1 MATRTECRLGQNVLT
16 FLATRKRRYRIASLV
31 AISCYTRTMQTVNR
45 LIQTFVPEHY
55 QLSVTLDRIG
65 RSFAGTVTVNGT
77 SKPNATSIVLHAKDL
92 DIQSATVDGK
102 QADFILNDEE
112 LTITHPDIL
121 EGDHVVAIGFSGK
134 ITDGMHGLYPCY
146 YEDNGVKKELL
157 ATQFESHH
165 AREAFPCID
174 EPEAKATFD
183 VTLSTE
189 EGVVV
194 LGNMPIKRQQ
204 TENGQLVTEFET
216 SPRMSSYLLA
226 WVVGELQK
234 KSAKTKSGVEVNIYA
249 TPAQSPDSLDFAL
262 DIATRGIE
270 FFDEY
275 FGVPYPLPKSDHV
288 ALPDFSSGAMENW
301 GLVTYR
307 EIALLNDPAT
317 GSLAARQQAALT
329 ITHELSHQWF
339 GNLVTMKWWNDLWL
353 NESFANLMEYICVDS
368 LEPDWKI
375 WLDHATYEVL
385 QALRRDSL
393 DGVQAIQT
401 EVNHPD
407 EITTIFDPSIVY
419 AKGGRLLRMLQTY
432 IGDDTFQTGLKLYF
446 KKYAYQNTE
455 ANNLWECMSDA
466 SGQEIGLLM
475 NAWIVQSGYPALSV
489 SQDGDQLQL
498 SQKQFFIGPHEDSS
512 KLWPIPLGASD
523 ANFPKLM
530 SEQSL
535 TITRSSD
542 LPLIINHDSTAH
554 FITHYTPSLLAELI
568 QKLDTLSDTDRLK
581 LLNEQTLLAQANMIS
596 SAELLPLL
604 ESYKDESV
612 EAVWSI
618 MLVALNELKKFV
630 ETDGVL
636 EAKLRTY
643 AGNLA
648 EKQFTRLGWEP
659 TLSESESD
667 TKLRST
673 VVGLMLYSERP
684 DIIAH
689 AQHLYESTPLESLDP
704 ELRTSIIAT
713 AVRYATDQTIIDT
726 LLEAHQATSSSELK
740 EDIAAAITS
749 TKSPEVVERLFG
761 ILKDPEIVRPQDFM
775 RWFIWLLRNRY
786 ARNMTWQWGQDNW
799 YWMEETFG
807 GDKSYDAFP
816 RYVATCLTTTE
827 QLQEYKDFFL
837 PLRDQIA
844 LRRNIELGIVELSSK
859 IDHITRDEAAVRKAL
874 LDL

>member
-1 MATRTECRLGQNVLT
+1 M
-16 FLATRKRRYRIASLV
+16 K
-31 AISCYTRTMQTVNR
+31 TVNR

-55 QLSVTLDRIG
+55 QLSVTLNRLG
-65 RSFAGTVTVNGT
+65 RSFAGTVTINGT
-77 SKPNATSIVLHAKDL
+77 STANAKTVILHAKDL
-92 DIQSATVDGK
+92 SIQSATFDGK
-102 QADFILNDEE
+102 QADFSLENDE
-112 LTITHPDIL
+112 LTITHPDIS
-121 EGDHVVAIGFSGK
+121 EGAHVVVVSFSGD

-146 YEDNGVKKELL
+146 YEHDGAKKELL

-189 EGVVV
+189 QDVVV
-194 LGNMPIKRQQ
+194 LGNMPIKDQR
-204 TENGQLVTEFET
+204 TENELLVTEFET

-249 TPAQSPDSLDFAL
+249 TPAQTPESLDFAL

-270 FFDEY
+270 FFDDY
-275 FGVPYPLPKSDHV
+275 FDVPYPLPKSDHV

-301 GLVTYR
+301 GLITYR
-307 EIALLNDPAT
+307 EVALLADPKT
-317 GSLAARQQAALT
+317 GSLSARQQAALT

-353 NESFANLMEYICVDS
+353 NESFANLMEYICVDA

-432 IGDDTFQTGLKLYF
+432 IGDTDFQAGLKLYF
-446 KKYAYQNTE
+446 KKYAYQNT
-455 ANNLWECMSDA
+455 AASDLWACMSDA
-466 SGQEIGLLM
+466 SGQDIGLLM
-475 NAWIVQSGYPALSV
+475 NAWISQSGYPVLSV
-489 SQDGDQLQL
+489 SQDGDQLHLAQE
-498 SQKQFFIGPHEDSS
+498 QFFIGAHEPSD
-512 KLWPIPLGASD
+512 KLWPVPLGASE
-523 ANFPKLM
+523 ANLPKLL
-530 SEQSL
+530 SEKEL
-535 TITRSSD
+535 TVTRSSD
-542 LPLIINHDSTAH
+542 LPLVMNHEGTAH
-554 FITHYTPSLLAELI
+554 YITRYTPTLLAELVTA
-568 QKLDTLSDTDRLK
+568 LPTLSDIDRLK

-604 ESYKDESV
+604 NQYKDEDV
-612 EAVWSI
+612 EAVWNI

-630 ETDGVL
+630 ETDIVL
-636 EAKLRTY
+636 ENKLRAY

-648 EKQFTRLGWEP
+648 EKQFLRLGWEP
-659 TLSESESD
+659 VAGESESD
-667 TKLRST
+667 IKLRTT
-673 VVGLMLYSERP
+673 VIGLMLYSERP
-684 DIIAH
+684 EIIEH
-689 AQHLYESTPLESLDP
+689 AQQLYQSTPLESLDP
-704 ELRTSIIAT
+704 ELRPTILCT
-713 AVRYATDQTIIDT
+713 VVRYATDQSIIDT
-726 LLEAHQATSSSELK
+726 LLAAHQATSSSELQ
-740 EDIAAAITS
+740 EDIASAVTS
-749 TKSPEVVERLFG
+749 TRNPAVVERLFG
-761 ILKDPEIVRPQDFM
+761 ILKDQSIVRPQDFM

-786 ARNMTWQWGQDNW
+786 ARIATWQWGQDNW
-799 YWMEETFG
+799 PWMEETFG

-816 RYVATCLTTTE
+816 RYVAICLTTGE

-837 PLRDQIA
+837 PLSSQIA
-844 LRRNIELGIVELSSK
+844 LKRNIELGIVELSSK
-859 IDHITRDEAAVRKAL
+859 IEHVARDAAAVRKAL

>member
-1 MATRTECRLGQNVLT
+1 
-16 FLATRKRRYRIASLV
+16 
-31 AISCYTRTMQTVNR
+31 MQTVTR

-55 QLSVTLDRIG
+55 QLSVTLDRLG
-65 RSFAGTVTVNGT
+65 RSFAGTVTINGAST
-77 SKPNATSIVLHAKDL
+77 TNAKNVLLHAKDL
-92 DIQSATVDGK
+92 VIQSATFDGK
-102 QADFILNDEE
+102 QADFSLADDE
-112 LTITHPDIL
+112 LTITHPDIV
-121 EGDHVVAIGFSGK
+121 EGEHIVVVAFSGA

-146 YEDNGVKKELL
+146 YEHDGVKKELL

-183 VTLSTE
+183 VTLTTE
-189 EGVVV
+189 QGVVV
-194 LGNMPIKRQQ
+194 LGNMPVKNQR
-204 TENGQLVTEFET
+204 TENELLVTEFDT

-234 KSAKTKSGVEVNIYA
+234 KSAITKSGVEVNIYA
-249 TPAQSPDSLDFAL
+249 TPAQSADSLDFAL

-275 FGVPYPLPKSDHV
+275 FDVPYPLPKSDHV

-307 EIALLNDPAT
+307 EIALLTDPKT
-317 GSLAARQQAALT
+317 GSLMTRQHAALT

-353 NESFANLMEYICVDS
+353 NESFANLMEYICVDA
-368 LEPDWKI
+368 LQPDWKI
-375 WLDHATYEVL
+375 WLDQATYEVL

-432 IGDDTFQTGLKLYF
+432 IGDEALQTGLKLYF

-455 ANNLWECMSDA
+455 ANDLWACMSDA
-466 SGQEIGLLM
+466 SGQDIGLLM
-475 NAWIVQSGYPALSV
+475 NSWISQSGYPVLNV
-489 SQDGDQLQL
+489 SQEGDQIHL
-498 SQKQFFIGPHEDSS
+498 SQEQFFVGAHKPSD

-523 ANFPKLM
+523 ENFPRLM
-530 SEQSL
+530 SEREL

-542 LPLIINHDSTAH
+542 LPLVINHDSTAH
-554 FITHYTPSLLAELI
+554 FITHYTPSLLAELVAA
-568 QKLDTLSDTDRLK
+568 LDTLSDIDRIK
-581 LLNEQTLLAQANMIS
+581 LLNEQTLLAQANLIS

-604 ESYKDESV
+604 EYYKDETV
-612 EAVWSI
+612 EAVWDI

-630 ETDGVL
+630 ETDVVL
-636 EAKLRTY
+636 ENKLRAY
-643 AGNLA
+643 AGKLA
-648 EKQFTRLGWEP
+648 EKQFTRLGWDAKP
-659 TLSESESD
+659 GESESD
-667 TKLRST
+667 LKLRSI
-673 VVGLMLYSERP
+673 VVGLMVYSEHP
-684 DIIAH
+684 DIIEH
-689 AQHLYESTPLESLDP
+689 AQHLYDTTPLEDLDP
-704 ELRTSIIAT
+704 ELRVIIMAS
-713 AVRYATDQTIIDT
+713 AVRHATDQSIIDT
-726 LLEAHQATSSSELK
+726 LLAAHKATNSSELQ
-740 EDIAAAITS
+740 EDIASAITS
-749 TKSPEVVERLFG
+749 TKDPVVIERLFG
-761 ILKDPEIVRPQDFM
+761 ILNDPDVIRPQDFM

-786 ARNMTWQWGQDNW
+786 ARNAMWQWGRDNW
-799 YWMEETFG
+799 HWMEETFG

-816 RYVATCLTTTE
+816 RYVAVCLTTNE
-827 QLQEYKDFFL
+827 QLQEYKDFFV
-837 PLRDQIA
+837 PLMDQIA
-844 LRRNIELGIVELSSK
+844 LKRNIELGLVELSSK
-859 IDHITRDEAAVRKAL
+859 IAHVARDEAAVRKAL

>member
-1 MATRTECRLGQNVLT
+1 
-16 FLATRKRRYRIASLV
+16 
-31 AISCYTRTMQTVNR
+31 MQTVTR

-55 QLSVTLDRIG
+55 QLSVTLDRLG
-65 RSFAGTVTVNGT
+65 RSFAGTVTINGA
-77 SKPNATSIVLHAKDL
+77 SIANAKNVMLHAKDL
-92 DIQSATVDGK
+92 VIQSATFDGK
-102 QADFILNDEE
+102 QADFSLTDDEV
-112 LTITHPDIL
+112 TITHPDIA
-121 EGDHVVAIGFSGK
+121 EGEHIVVVAFSGT

-146 YEDNGVKKELL
+146 YEHDGVKKELL

-183 VTLSTE
+183 VTLTTE
-189 EGVVV
+189 QGVVV
-194 LGNMPIKRQQ
+194 LGNMPVKNQR
-204 TENGQLVTEFET
+204 TENELLVTEFDT

-234 KSAKTKSGVEVNIYA
+234 KSATTKSGVEVNIYA
-249 TPAQSPDSLDFAL
+249 TPAQSADSLDFAL

-275 FGVPYPLPKSDHV
+275 FDVPYPLPKSDHV

-307 EIALLNDPAT
+307 EIALLTDPKT
-317 GSLAARQQAALT
+317 GSLMTRQHAALT

-353 NESFANLMEYICVDS
+353 NESFANLMEYICVDA
-368 LEPDWKI
+368 LQPDWKI
-375 WLDHATYEVL
+375 WLDQATYEVL

-432 IGDDTFQTGLKLYF
+432 IGDEALQTGLKLYF

-455 ANNLWECMSDA
+455 ANDLWACMSDA
-466 SGQEIGLLM
+466 SGQDIGLLM
-475 NAWIVQSGYPALSV
+475 NSWISQSGYPVLNV
-489 SQDGDQLQL
+489 SQEGDQIHL
-498 SQKQFFIGPHEDSS
+498 SQEQFFVGAHKPSD

-523 ANFPKLM
+523 ENFPRLM
-530 SEQSL
+530 SEREL

-542 LPLIINHDSTAH
+542 LPLVINHDSTAH
-554 FITHYTPSLLAELI
+554 FITHYTPSLLAELVAA
-568 QKLDTLSDTDRLK
+568 LDTLSDIDRIK
-581 LLNEQTLLAQANMIS
+581 LLNEQTLLAQANLIS

-604 ESYKDESV
+604 EYYKDETV
-612 EAVWSI
+612 EAVWDI

-630 ETDGVL
+630 ETDVVL
-636 EAKLRTY
+636 ENKLRAY
-643 AGNLA
+643 AGKLA
-648 EKQFTRLGWEP
+648 EKQFTRLGWDAKP
-659 TLSESESD
+659 GESESD
-667 TKLRST
+667 LKLRSI
-673 VVGLMLYSERP
+673 VVGLMVYSEHP
-684 DIIAH
+684 DIIEH
-689 AQHLYESTPLESLDP
+689 AQHLYDTTPLEDLDP
-704 ELRTSIIAT
+704 ELRVIIMAS
-713 AVRYATDQTIIDT
+713 AVRHATDQSIIDT
-726 LLEAHQATSSSELK
+726 LLAAHKATNSSELQ
-740 EDIAAAITS
+740 EDIASAITS
-749 TKSPEVVERLFG
+749 TKDPVVIERLFG
-761 ILKDPEIVRPQDFM
+761 ILKDPDVIRPQDFM

-786 ARNMTWQWGQDNW
+786 TRNAMWQWGRDNW
-799 YWMEETFG
+799 HWMEETFG

-816 RYVATCLTTTE
+816 RYVAVCLTTNE
-827 QLQEYKDFFL
+827 QLQEYKDFFV
-837 PLRDQIA
+837 PLMDQIA
-844 LRRNIELGIVELSSK
+844 LKRNIELGLVELSSK
-859 IDHITRDEAAVRKAL
+859 IAHVARDEAAVRKAL

>member
-1 MATRTECRLGQNVLT
+1 
-16 FLATRKRRYRIASLV
+16 
-31 AISCYTRTMQTVNR
+31 MQTVTR

-55 QLSVTLDRIG
+55 QLSVTLDRLG
-65 RSFAGTVTVNGT
+65 RSFAGTVTINGAST
-77 SKPNATSIVLHAKDL
+77 ANAKNVMLHAKDL
-92 DIQSATVDGK
+92 VIQSATFDGK
-102 QADFILNDEE
+102 QADFSLTDDEV
-112 LTITHPDIL
+112 TITHPDIA
-121 EGDHVVAIGFSGK
+121 EGEHIVVVAFSGT

-146 YEDNGVKKELL
+146 YEHDGVKKELL

-183 VTLSTE
+183 VTLTTE
-189 EGVVV
+189 QGVVV
-194 LGNMPIKRQQ
+194 LGNMPVKNQR
-204 TENGQLVTEFET
+204 TENELLVTEFDT

-234 KSAKTKSGVEVNIYA
+234 KSATTKSGVEVNIYA
-249 TPAQSPDSLDFAL
+249 TPAQSADSLDFAL

-275 FGVPYPLPKSDHV
+275 FDVPYPLPKSDHV

-307 EIALLNDPAT
+307 EIALLTDPKT
-317 GSLAARQQAALT
+317 GSLMTRQHAALT

-353 NESFANLMEYICVDS
+353 NESFANLMEYICVDA
-368 LEPDWKI
+368 LQPDWKI
-375 WLDHATYEVL
+375 WLDQATYEVL

-432 IGDDTFQTGLKLYF
+432 IGDEALQTGLKLYF

-455 ANNLWECMSDA
+455 ANDLWACMSDA
-466 SGQEIGLLM
+466 SGQDIGLLM
-475 NAWIVQSGYPALSV
+475 NSWISQSGYPVLNV
-489 SQDGDQLQL
+489 SQEGDQIHL
-498 SQKQFFIGPHEDSS
+498 SQEQFFVGAHKPSD

-523 ANFPKLM
+523 ENFPRLM
-530 SEQSL
+530 SEREL

-542 LPLIINHDSTAH
+542 LPLVINHDSTAH
-554 FITHYTPSLLAELI
+554 FITHYTPSLLAELVAA
-568 QKLDTLSDTDRLK
+568 LDTLSDIDRIK
-581 LLNEQTLLAQANMIS
+581 LLNEQTLLAQANLIS

-604 ESYKDESV
+604 EYYKDETV
-612 EAVWSI
+612 EAVWDI

-630 ETDGVL
+630 ETDVVL
-636 EAKLRTY
+636 ENKLRAY
-643 AGNLA
+643 AGKLA
-648 EKQFTRLGWEP
+648 EKQFTRLGWDAKP
-659 TLSESESD
+659 GESESD
-667 TKLRST
+667 LKLRSI
-673 VVGLMLYSERP
+673 VVGLMVYSERP
-684 DIIAH
+684 DIIEH
-689 AQHLYESTPLESLDP
+689 TQHLYDTTPLEDLDP
-704 ELRTSIIAT
+704 ELRVIIMAS
-713 AVRYATDQTIIDT
+713 AVRHATDQSIIDT
-726 LLEAHQATSSSELK
+726 LLAAHKATNSSELQ
-740 EDIAAAITS
+740 EDITSAITS
-749 TKSPEVVERLFG
+749 TKDPVVIERLFG
-761 ILKDPEIVRPQDFM
+761 ILKDPDVIRPQDFM

-786 ARNMTWQWGQDNW
+786 TRNAMWQWGRDNW
-799 YWMEETFG
+799 HWMEETFG

-816 RYVATCLTTTE
+816 RYVAVCLTTNE
-827 QLQEYKDFFL
+827 QLQEYKDFFV
-837 PLRDQIA
+837 PLMDQIA
-844 LRRNIELGIVELSSK
+844 LKRNIELGIVELSSK
-859 IDHITRDEAAVRKAL
+859 IAHVARDEAAVRKAL